1 MRKGLSLIFS
11 LSVVGLLTTTPLFA
25 DEMVGEMK
33 GAPEKHAASAKAGM
47 KKAKGMAVKG
57 EVAEVDAAGNSL
69 TIKEKEK
76 EMTISVTEKTIITAG
91 KTKKS
96 LADLKAGDKV
106 VVKVAEVDGK
116 TVAQSI
122 RVAVGKK

>member
-1 MRKGLSLIFS
+1 MRKGLGLIFS
-11 LSVVGLLTTTPLFA
+11 LSVVGLFMTAPLFA

-33 GAPEKHAASAKAGM
+33 GATEKQVAPAKAGM
-47 KKAKGMAVKG
+47 KKAKSMAVKG
-57 EVAEVDAAGNSL
+57 EVAEVDVAGNSL
-69 TIKEKEK
+69 KIKEKEK
-76 EMTISVTEKTIITAG
+76 EMTVSVTEKTIITAG

-122 RVAVGKK
+122 RVALGKK